1 MQEQGYKV
9 WKFSEVFS
17 SVGEKNVKGWNKAKK
32 LHRCGSPTESIAWQ
46 FHHSLMVFEINYDIG
61 LIGVFHITMDSK
73 EKKTTRCLRTDIGLI
88 YQKVT

>member
-32 LHRCGSPTESIAWQ
+32 LHRCGSPTESIAW
-46 FHHSLMVFEINYDIG
+46 
-61 LIGVFHITMDSK
+61 
-73 EKKTTRCLRTDIGLI
+73 
-88 YQKVT
+88 